1 MEDSGMDRK
10 DVDDLLCAADEC
22 ERVCGIEDDEED
34 LSEEIEKVHEELK
47 MEAAT
52 ENFEVCRALN
62 EVDTDLIMPSNM
74 ASAIPTSISM
84 PSQPS
89 STMRASNMAPS
100 MAPSMAYNAPQ
111 ARGPMPSEAYQ
122 PSYSSSGGSM

>member
-34 LSEEIEKVHEELK
+34 LSEEIENVHEKLK

-52 ENFEVCRALN
+52 ENFEVCKALN
-62 EVDTDLIMPSNM
+62 ELDTDLIMPSNM
-74 ASAIPTSISM
+74 ASAIPTTMSM

-89 STMRASNMAPS
+89 SAKRASNMAPS
-100 MAPSMAYNAPQ
+100 MAPSMAFNAPQ
-111 ARGPMPSEAYQ
+111 ARGPIPS
-122 PSYSSSGGSM
+122 